1 MPVGTTKEDA
11 KHKKSNTR
19 RASMFCA
26 AGLFALISLGGPPAA
41 RADGPVSST
50 GKGIVGGALL
60 GGEVV
65 TITMG
70 LIGIEA
76 WWPYAVFGAVG
87 AAGGGI
93 GGYFVESA
101 APPEAPLYML
111 AGGMALVIPAV
122 IAVLNATAYG
132 PSSEVDDPSLTQ
144 PSDENP
150 VPSPAGISRAKS
162 PKRAK
167 TGPRIPMAFL
177 GFSNEGLKL
186 GLPALEI
193 RPMYTQREQQQFGV
207 EQRHEV
213 RLPIFQAMF

>member
-1 MPVGTTKEDA
+1 MRTTRK
-11 KHKKSNTR
+11 R
-19 RASMFCA
+19 RPAAWLLCA
-26 AGLFALISLGGPPAA
+26 AGCFGLASVGGASPA
-41 RADGPVSST
+41 RADGPVTGT

-70 LIGIEA
+70 IIGIEA

-111 AGGMALVIPAV
+111 AGGMALIIPSLIV
-122 IAVLNATAYG
+122 VLNATAYR
-132 PSSEVDDPSLTQ
+132 PVSDTPDPSLTE
-144 PSDENP
+144 PSTGA
-150 VPSPAGISRAKS
+150 PAPGAVSMSR
-162 PKRAK
+162 RARK
-167 TGPRIPMAFL
+167 AEGFHVPMAFL
-177 GFSNEGLKL
+177 GYTPRDQLRL
-186 GLPALEI
+186 GLPAPEV
-193 RPMYTQREQQQFGV
+193 RPLYSLREQQQFGV

-213 RLPIFQAMF
+213 RFPIFQALF

>member
-1 MPVGTTKEDA
+1 MHFSKKVNTPRTPGAFFRVCAVGA
-11 KHKKSNTR
+11 
-19 RASMFCA
+19 CA
-26 AGLFALISLGGPPAA
+26 LAALSSSSPAH
-41 RADGPVSST
+41 ADGPVSGT

-70 LIGIEA
+70 IIGIEA

-101 APPEAPLYML
+101 APAEAPLYML

-122 IAVLNATAYG
+122 IAVLNATAYA
-132 PSSEVDDPSLTQ
+132 PPKDTEDPSLTQ

-150 VPSPAGISRAKS
+150 GPAPAGLSNNQT
-162 PKRAK
+162 K
-167 TGPRIPMAFL
+167 TRTPQRSAQTPRIPTALFGLERDAFR
-177 GFSNEGLKL
+177 L
-186 GLPALEI
+186 GLPILEI
-193 RPMYTQREQQQFGV
+193 RPMYSLSEQQQFGV
-207 EQRHEV
+207 SQRHEFRV
-213 RLPIFQAMF
+213 PIFQAMF